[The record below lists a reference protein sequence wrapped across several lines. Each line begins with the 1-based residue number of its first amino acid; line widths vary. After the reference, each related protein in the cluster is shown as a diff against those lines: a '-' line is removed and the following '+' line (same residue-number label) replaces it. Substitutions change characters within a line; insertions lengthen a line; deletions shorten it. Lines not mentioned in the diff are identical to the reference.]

1 MMLSFTS
8 SSREPSRGAWG
19 AVAGAGAA
27 VGLAPP
33 TAARMSSRVT
43 RPPKPEPRRVVGAR
57 LCSAASFLTAGER
70 RVPPLPPPA
79 TATSAAGAAATA
91 AGELTAAAFGSG
103 LTGAGAAAEGAPATS
118 IWAITA
124 PTRTVSPWAAVILT
138 SLPSKG
144 EGISA
149 LTLSVTTSTIGSSR
163 LTKSPSFFS
172 QWSTV
177 PSVTD
182 SMAASLPAGRGRDH

>member
-1 MMLSFTS
+1 
-8 SSREPSRGAWG
+8 
-19 AVAGAGAA
+19 
-27 VGLAPP
+27 
-33 TAARMSSRVT
+33 
-43 RPPKPEPRRVVGAR
+43 

-70 RVPPLPPPA
+70 RAPPLPPPA
-79 TATSAAGAAATA
+79 AATSAAGAAATA
-91 AGELTAAAFGSG
+91 AGALTAAAFGSALGSG
-103 LTGAGAAAEGAPATS
+103 LAAAAAGAEGAPATS

-149 LTLSVTTSTIGSSR
+149 LTLSVTTSTMGSSR

-182 SMAASLPAGRGRDH
+182 SPS